1 MEQANGLA
9 EATRR
14 VVAYILHDPVA
25 NMEGYITDFSDDS
38 LHGAES
44 MGLIII
50 AEYNDGS
57 RERVSADDVKPP
69 NPEVNGISVVLPP
82 YVDDRMK
89 AVVAVFDA
97 LAASVPAVAASA
109 DVQPVSSK
117 ARSAMSFAEALEAL
131 RALAYG
137 TVEEGG
143 E

>member
-1 MEQANGLA
+1 M
-9 EATRR
+9 
-14 VVAYILHDPVA
+14 LHDPIGNCEAMVTEYDEELINRAA
-25 NMEGYITDFSDDS
+25 NNGMIF
-38 LHGAES
+38 
-44 MGLIII
+44 I
-50 AEYNDGS
+50 AVDEDGN
-57 RERVSADDVKPP
+57 RTVVQPEDVKEPINDDQP
-69 NPEVNGISVVLPP
+69 FTLVQPL

-89 AVVAVFDA
+89 AVVDVFDA

-137 TVEEGG
+137 TGEEGG

>member
-1 MEQANGLA
+1 MKYLWFKNGMTAYVTNNATLEDAVADGASIFRENDDGTTSMIYDGASWLTDKPDIDA
-9 EATRR
+9 ENQPFV
-14 VVAYILHDPVA
+14 VVAPI
-25 NMEGYITDFSDDS
+25 
-38 LHGAES
+38 
-44 MGLIII
+44 
-50 AEYNDGS
+50 
-57 RERVSADDVKPP
+57 
-69 NPEVNGISVVLPP
+69 

-89 AVVAVFDA
+89 AVVDVFDA
-97 LAASVPAVAASA
+97 LAASVPAAAASA

>member
-1 MEQANGLA
+1 MKYLWFKNGMTAYVTNNATLEDAVADGASIFRENDDGTTSMIYDGASWLTDKPDIDA
-9 EATRR
+9 ENQPFV
-14 VVAYILHDPVA
+14 VVAPI
-25 NMEGYITDFSDDS
+25 
-38 LHGAES
+38 
-44 MGLIII
+44 
-50 AEYNDGS
+50 
-57 RERVSADDVKPP
+57 
-69 NPEVNGISVVLPP
+69 

-89 AVVAVFDA
+89 AVVDVFDA

-137 TVEEGG
+137 TGEEGG

>member
-1 MEQANGLA
+1 MSKTL
-9 EATRR
+9 
-14 VVAYILHDPVA
+14 YYMLHDPIGNCEAMVT
-25 NMEGYITDFSDDS
+25 EYD
-38 LHGAES
+38 EE
-44 MGLIII
+44 LINRAASNGMIFI
-50 AEYNDGS
+50 SVDEDGN
-57 RERVSADDVKPP
+57 RTVVQPEDVKEPINDDQP
-69 NPEVNGISVVLPP
+69 FTLVQPL

-89 AVVAVFDA
+89 AVVDVFDA

-137 TVEEGG
+137 TGEEGG

>member
-1 MEQANGLA
+1 MSNTL
-9 EATRR
+9 
-14 VVAYILHDPVA
+14 YHMLHDPIGNCEAMVT
-25 NMEGYITDFSDDS
+25 EYD
-38 LHGAES
+38 EE
-44 MGLIII
+44 LINRAATNGMIFI
-50 AEYNDGS
+50 AVDEDGN
-57 RERVSADDVKPP
+57 RTVVQPEDVKEPINDDQP
-69 NPEVNGISVVLPP
+69 FTLVQPL

-89 AVVAVFDA
+89 AVVDVFDA

-137 TVEEGG
+137 TGEEGG

>member
-1 MEQANGLA
+1 MKYLWFKNGMTAYVTNNATLEDAVADGASIVRENDDDTTSMIYDGASWLTDKPDIDA
-9 EATRR
+9 ENQPFV
-14 VVAYILHDPVA
+14 VVAPI
-25 NMEGYITDFSDDS
+25 
-38 LHGAES
+38 
-44 MGLIII
+44 
-50 AEYNDGS
+50 
-57 RERVSADDVKPP
+57 
-69 NPEVNGISVVLPP
+69 

-89 AVVAVFDA
+89 AVVDVFDA

-137 TVEEGG
+137 TGEEGG

>member
-1 MEQANGLA
+1 MEQANELA

-97 LAASVPAVAASA
+97 LAAEQPAVMAISASNEGH
-109 DVQPVSSK
+109 SK
-117 ARSAMSFAEALEAL
+117 TFAEALADLKEL
-131 RALAYG
+131 VYG
-137 TVEEGG
+137 TEE
-143 E
+143 